1 MSKQR
6 SKILICDDN
15 AKNLYTYSKILSTP
29 DKEIITANSGEE
41 ALKLIL
47 KQEVSLILMDV
58 QMPGMDGF
66 EAAQLILARK
76 QTKDIPIIF
85 ISAIYKQEN
94 FISKGFALG
103 AVDYLTKPIDAFL
116 LKNKVEVFLN
126 LYRQKQALKQK
137 QEEISLINNSLE
149 KKVIER
155 TEKIKKMQAQII
167 QTSKLASIGTLAAGI
182 AHELNNPLTIVM
194 GYSKINCN
202 STNNLQKI
210 IDGSIKINRAAYRM
224 KNIIDHLRTFAR
236 QSKQE
241 DWQQINVNEVIE
253 NSLIFTQSVLKS
265 DNIQLELSL
274 HQDLPYIWGDKT
286 QLESVFQNLLT
297 NSKDAFQEIE
307 ISRQKTIHIST
318 LPISEEKIGINYQD
332 NAFGMNKEIQEQIFD
347 PFFTTK
353 EVGKGT
359 GLGMSIAHGIV
370 ESHRGE
376 IVLDSIEGKGS
387 KFSLSFPVYSFNE
400 DYEENPKKESNLFTS
415 DSTQLLDDKHQLLI
429 IDDEEEVSE
438 VVAEY
443 VSDGFK
449 SYISNDSTLA
459 LNMIEKK
466 PFDLILTDMRMPGPS
481 GMDILTQAQ
490 KYQPQTPVVI
500 ISGDNENADDIKD
513 ALASG
518 AKGILRKPL
527 ETPDKT
533 IQFLRGFLP
542 NN

>member
-1 MSKQR
+1 MNKQTD
-6 SKILICDDN
+6 KILICDDN
-15 AKNLYTYSKILSTP
+15 EKNLYTYSKILSAP
-29 DKEIITANSGEE
+29 DKEIITATSGEE
-41 ALKLIL
+41 ALKLLL
-47 KQEVSLILMDV
+47 KQDVSLILMDV

-66 EAAQLILARK
+66 ETAQLILARK
-76 QTKDIPIIF
+76 QTQDIPIIF

-116 LKNKVEVFLN
+116 LKNKVEVFLKIH
-126 LYRQKQALKQK
+126 RQKQALKNK
-137 QEEISLINNSLE
+137 QIEISQINNSLE
-149 KKVIER
+149 KKVEER
-155 TEKIKKMQAQII
+155 TDKIKKMQAQII

-194 GYSKINCN
+194 GYSKINCHA
-202 STNNLQKI
+202 TNNLQKI
-210 IDGSIKINRAAYRM
+210 VDGSIKINRAAFRM

-241 DWQQINVNEVIE
+241 DWQQININEVIE
-253 NSLIFTQSVLKS
+253 NSLIFTQNGLKS
-265 DNIQLELSL
+265 ENIAIELSL
-274 HQDLPYIWGDKT
+274 NQDIPYVWGDKT
-286 QLESVFQNLLT
+286 QLESVFQNLIA
-297 NSKDAFQEIE
+297 NSKDAFQEIT
-307 ISRQKTIHIST
+307 IDHQKSIQIST
-318 LPISEEKIGINYQD
+318 FLISEEKIGVTYQD
-332 NAFGMNKEIQEQIFD
+332 NAFGMSKKTQEQIFD
-347 PFFTTK
+347 PFYTTK

-370 ESHRGE
+370 ESHRGQIALE
-376 IVLDSIEGKGS
+376 SIEGKGS
-387 KFSLSFPVYSFNE
+387 KFSLSFPVYSFNQ
-400 DYEENPKKESNLFTS
+400 DYEENP
-415 DSTQLLDDKHQLLI
+415 DSKDKLIATECIPPLDNKHQLLI
-429 IDDEEEVSE
+429 IDDEAEVSE

-443 VSDGFK
+443 VKEGFK
-449 SYISNDSTLA
+449 PYVSNDSSLA

-466 PFDLILTDMRMPGPS
+466 SFDIILTDMRMPGPS

-513 ALASG
+513 ALSSG

-533 IQFLRGFLP
+533 IQFLRGFLHS
-542 NN
+542 